1 MSIKLY
7 HEDWLMRQ
15 IDFIVQLIARFVL
28 NKEKIGYKIENFD
41 QQNSTDSLHLK
52 LYDMIDK
59 QEINAAENLLFESID
74 PDNLNDLMLALDFYK
89 RLNELD
95 DSTLDQ
101 SNFSREEII
110 EGIDEIKRLYNIDID
125 AWT

>member
-74 PDNLNDLMLALDFYK
+74 PDNLNDLMLALDFYQ

-125 AWT
+125 A